1 MIEWEQ
7 NQECEVNEMELRQLE
22 YFLMVSDL
30 ASFTRAAERLYVS
43 QPAVTNAVR
52 SLEEELGIQLLARS
66 QRKVTLTAEGKIF
79 YRHIQNI
86 MQGISTTLNEINDLK
101 SHNRGHLTIGVT
113 PLAGITS
120 TSRLLAEFRAAY
132 PNISISIA
140 EHNVGQLLE
149 LLHSDKLDFAFVF
162 DLTDQERTRLNI
174 LPLACE
180 ELMVCCAR
188 RHALSRMNSVTLAE
202 LTEEPFIL
210 METSCLFRQM
220 LVKHFEEA
228 DSMPPVSMETM
239 QVQLLKSLVAENAG
253 ISILPESLI
262 GHDGNLSAVP
272 LTPSI
277 YLPTSVVYK
286 ADKLLSHAAQAFEE
300 MARKG
305 AQS

>member
-1 MIEWEQ
+1 
-7 NQECEVNEMELRQLE
+7 MELRQLE

-52 SLEEELGIQLLARS
+52 SLEEELEIQLLDRS

-132 PNISISIA
+132 PNISISVA

-149 LLHSDKLDFAFVF
+149 LLHADKLDFAFVF
-162 DLTDQERTRLNI
+162 DLTKQERTRLNE
-174 LPLACE
+174 LPLGSE

-220 LVKHFEEA
+220 LVKHFEES

-262 GHDGNLSAVP
+262 EHDESLSAVP

-277 YLPTSVVYK
+277 YLHPSVVYK

-305 AQS
+305 VQS

>member
-1 MIEWEQ
+1 
-7 NQECEVNEMELRQLE
+7 MELRQLE

-52 SLEEELGIQLLARS
+52 SLEEELGIQLLDRS

-113 PLAGITS
+113 PLAGIAS
-120 TSRLLAEFRAAY
+120 TSRLLTEFRAAY
-132 PNISISIA
+132 PNISISVA

-149 LLHSDKLDFAFVF
+149 LLHADKLDFAFVF
-162 DLTDQERTRLNI
+162 DLTKQERTRLNE
-174 LPLACE
+174 LPLGSE

-210 METSCLFRQM
+210 METSCLFRQL

-262 GHDGNLSAVP
+262 EHDGSLSAVP

-277 YLPTSVVYK
+277 YLHPSVVYK

-305 AQS
+305 VQS

>member
-1 MIEWEQ
+1 
-7 NQECEVNEMELRQLE
+7 MELRQLE

-52 SLEEELGIQLLARS
+52 SLEEELGIQLLDRS

-132 PNISISIA
+132 PNISISVA

-149 LLHSDKLDFAFVF
+149 LLHADKLDFAFVF
-162 DLTDQERTRLNI
+162 DLTEQERTRLNI

-262 GHDGNLSAVP
+262 EHDENLSAVP

-277 YLPTSVVYK
+277 YLHPSVVYK

-300 MARKG
+300 TARKG